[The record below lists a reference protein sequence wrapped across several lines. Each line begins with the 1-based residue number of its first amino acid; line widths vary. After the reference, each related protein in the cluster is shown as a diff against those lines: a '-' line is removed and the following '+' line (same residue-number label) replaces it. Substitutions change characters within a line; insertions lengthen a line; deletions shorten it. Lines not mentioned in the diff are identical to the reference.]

1 MTGLKI
7 VEAFDHAFTLDPEV
21 KKVLHRLLEGEAF
34 CSSIC
39 RQMGCDRVE
48 FTTLLF
54 QPAPYTVNETKGM
67 PREYEPYHES
77 PDYVIVNVPPHFM
90 FEAKIFKPNRLCAIY
105 RIASQSNE

>member
-7 VEAFDHAFTLDPEV
+7 VEAFDHAFTLDPGA
-21 KKVLHRLLEGEAF
+21 KDILYGLLTAESF
-34 CSSIC
+34 CHSIC
-39 RQMGCDRVE
+39 RQKGCDRVE

-67 PREYEPYHES
+67 PHEYEQYYES
-77 PDYVIVNVPPHFM
+77 PDYVIINVPPHFM

-105 RIASQSNE
+105 RIVT